1 MSLAR
6 NLISSG
12 HACIAIATIAASTQP
27 YKRYLISLSCAISLT
42 FSTPSHRSTV
52 PGRTRRASLALPAL
66 QYYASSIHS
75 LILALWNR
83 RTARQ
88 QTESVSATDTTHS
101 GQYKTGL
108 YIGTCFALL
117 FSFHTTPLDGQ
128 TRILAR
134 LPERH
139 IALRRR
145 RCWADANIIQSAGE
159 FVNPLKSVG
168 DFVETCALCFHCH
181 MGDCDV

>member
-12 HACIAIATIAASTQP
+12 HARIAIATIAASTQP
-27 YKRYLISLSCAISLT
+27 YKRYLISLSCAISLP

-52 PGRTRRASLALPAL
+52 PGRARRASLALPAL
-66 QYYASSIHS
+66 QYYASVPYTHLYLRSGIVAQPASRQSRSVPRTRHTAANIKPDFI
-75 LILALWNR
+75 LELALHFCFHSTQPLW
-83 RTARQ
+83 TARHGSWRGCQ
-88 QTESVSATDTTHS
+88 RDTS
-101 GQYKTGL
+101 
-108 YIGTCFALL
+108 
-117 FSFHTTPLDGQ
+117 
-128 TRILAR
+128 
-134 LPERH
+134 
-139 IALRRR
+139 RR

-159 FVNPLKSVG
+159 FINPLKSVG